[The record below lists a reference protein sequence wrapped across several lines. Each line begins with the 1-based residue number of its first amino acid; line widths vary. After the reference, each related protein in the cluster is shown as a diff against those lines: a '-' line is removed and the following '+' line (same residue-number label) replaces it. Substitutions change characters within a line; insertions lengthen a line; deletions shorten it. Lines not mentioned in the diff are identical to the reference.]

1 MLLVRNKNKYV
12 EINSESDVKELLNSS
27 GQIKD
32 IEDSLRWLKENNEP
46 EFTLSSGKNVYTLR
60 EAFVNKSVLDK
71 AVDLSKCGDI
81 IACPNISGETQYF
94 TIISLGKNGHGD
106 FVKDDLTDITR
117 ELLKLKLRGISWISM
132 TNAERDIPDDVSYW
146 GITFTI

>member
-12 EINSESDVKELLNSS
+12 EINGESDVKELLNSS

-32 IEDSLRWLKENNEP
+32 IEDSLRWLKENSNP
-46 EFTLSSGKNVYTLR
+46 SLTLSSGKNVYTL
-60 EAFVNKSVLDK
+60 EESFVNKPVLDK

>member
-1 MLLVRNKNKYV
+1 MLLVRNKSRYV
-12 EINSESDVKELLNSS
+12 EINNESDVKELLVSS
-27 GQIKD
+27 GKIKD

-46 EFTLSSGKNVYTLR
+46 DFTLRSEKDIYILE
-60 EAFVNKSVLDK
+60 EAPINKPILEK
-71 AVDLSKCGDI
+71 AINSSKCGDI

-94 TIISLGKNGHGD
+94 TIIHLGKNGHGD
-106 FVKDDLTDITR
+106 FVNDDLTDITR

-132 TNAERDIPDDVSYW
+132 TNAERDILDDISYW